1 MTYELRNWPAL
12 QSFPFAR
19 PSLMAGASKIC
30 TDKIKERINYLSI
43 NTLSQTAVSKGPSS
57 IFFLPFLLLF
67 SFHFS
72 FVLAYCNVQCLSS
85 FAIRYLFFCVLDFSF
100 LLFLIHL
107 YINGRIFLIYM
118 IHKIMC

>member
-1 MTYELRNWPAL
+1 ML
-12 QSFPFAR
+12 
-19 PSLMAGASKIC
+19 C
-30 TDKIKERINYLSI
+30 TIKERIDYLSI
-43 NTLSQTAVSKGPSS
+43 NTLSQTTVSKGPSS